1 MSSGVKAFAVATLE
15 EGIRLRRAGIRGE
28 ILILGWTPPEQAR
41 LLVRWR
47 LAQAVVSRTYAEALN
62 HSAHKVKVHLAVDTG
77 MHRLG
82 LPWDDPDAL
91 AELFALPGLRVTGVF
106 SHLCVSD
113 SPAPADRAF
122 TREQARRF
130 AALVRDLP
138 ADCRPVMDY
147 ETFGD
152 LSPSEVSAV
161 AAAFLEE
168 TAALLGQSPMVYTGA
183 YAAGARFAP
192 ETGAWPLWAADYG
205 PDEPV
210 VEANWAAWTGWQY
223 SDQGQVPGVRGRVD
237 LDLFTSGA
245 LLGEGEARPGGESF
259 SYTVR
264 RGDTLWGIARRYHT
278 TVGDLARRNRVADP
292 SLIYPGQ
299 VLQIPYTGTETAETY
314 TVERGDTL
322 WGIAREHGTTV
333 EALAERNQLA
343 DPDLIYPG
351 QVLRLPA

>member
-1 MSSGVKAFAVATLE
+1 MRRGGSVPLAGALLAVLLAALLAAPAGAIPPESGTQMRGMDVSVYQGDVDFRAAKE
-15 EGIRLRRAGIRGE
+15 SGIQVVYIRAGYGDDGADPYLRQHYEGASAAGLKVGFYYYMDAE
-28 ILILGWTPPEQAR
+28 SPAQAR
-41 LLVRWR
+41 R
-47 LAQAVVSRTYAEALN
+47 
-62 HSAHKVKVHLAVDTG
+62 
-77 MHRLG
+77 
-82 LPWDDPDAL
+82 
-91 AELFALPGLRVTGVF
+91 
-106 SHLCVSD
+106 
-113 SPAPADRAF
+113 
-122 TREQARRF
+122 QARRF

-205 PDEPV
+205 SDEPV

-351 QVLRLPA
+351 QVLRLPG